1 MDWPFQRLFPVTEL
15 LEESKRIMR
24 LLPVGGCYVPPDPA
38 TLGKSGSRGRCEVD
52 RGLGSVKAPGH
63 RSRRKTDLHKL
74 HLLSVS
80 LRPGFGGCG
89 TKSRPEAA
97 KLQPPC
103 PRWILWL
110 TFLWLSCLCPN
121 SYEIAAPDVQIQAPC
136 HPTPIFLAR
145 GTVVQD

>member
-80 LRPGFGGCG
+80 LRPGFGG
-89 TKSRPEAA
+89 
-97 KLQPPC
+97 
-103 PRWILWL
+103 LW
-110 TFLWLSCLCPN
+110 
-121 SYEIAAPDVQIQAPC
+121 YEEPS
-136 HPTPIFLAR
+136 
-145 GTVVQD
+145 

>member
-63 RSRRKTDLHKL
+63 RSPSFNSD
-74 HLLSVS
+74 HLLAS
-80 LRPGFGGCG
+80 LACPSNPLIQLITPSPDLGFWESNSRTTDCG
-89 TKSRPEAA
+89 
-97 KLQPPC
+97 
-103 PRWILWL
+103 WL
-110 TFLWLSCLCPN
+110 TRHFDL
-121 SYEIAAPDVQIQAPC
+121 
-136 HPTPIFLAR
+136 F
-145 GTVVQD
+145 